1 MAAVTLHSDFEA
13 QEYEVCHCFHCFL
26 NYLHGVMGLDAIIS
40 VFWML
45 SFKPAFSLVT
55 FPGDFIPQVGK
66 SVVGLTTLEQCGNF
80 FGIIVLQFMGCL
92 LGSSIVRLMTISF
105 KRTYATCLASQD
117 CCCQSPC
124 PCCRP
129 LLTCASSG
137 DTRTLKGWSGS
148 VSCGGQC
155 SFLWVLMHTRFC
167 LYAPNI
173 SGGYGVWFEK
183 LLHACSCLVVASPLP
198 LDMGYLF
205 LVGSNIVLQLVAI
218 LVFSQ
223 ENVLLFS
230 HILFCHPLCSSS
242 RVIICLSIY

>member
-1 MAAVTLHSDFEA
+1 MVQLSHQYMTTWKIMTVYIQTFVVKVMSLLLNTLSRFVTAFLPRCTYLLISWLQSPSTVILKPKKIKSVTVSIVSPSIWMKWWDWMPLSQFSECWVLSQLFHWSHS
-13 QEYEVCHCFHCFL
+13 L
-26 NYLHGVMGLDAIIS
+26 GG
-40 VFWML
+40 
-45 SFKPAFSLVT
+45 
-55 FPGDFIPQVGK
+55 FIPQVGK
-66 SVVGLTTLEQCGNF
+66 SIVGLTTLEECGNF

-137 DTRTLKGWSGS
+137 DTQTLKGWSGS

-155 SFLWVLMHTRFC
+155 SFLWVLMHARFC

-173 SGGYGVWFEK
+173 SGDYGVWF
-183 LLHACSCLVVASPLP
+183 
-198 LDMGYLF
+198 
-205 LVGSNIVLQLVAI
+205 
-218 LVFSQ
+218 
-223 ENVLLFS
+223 
-230 HILFCHPLCSSS
+230 
-242 RVIICLSIY
+242 

>member
-1 MAAVTLHSDFEA
+1 MVQLSHQYMTTWKIMTFYIQTFVVKVMSLLLNTLSR
-13 QEYEVCHCFHCFL
+13 
-26 NYLHGVMGLDAIIS
+26 
-40 VFWML
+40 
-45 SFKPAFSLVT
+45 LVT
-55 FPGDFIPQVGK
+55 AFLPRYTHLLISWLQSPSTVILKPKKIKSVTVSIVSPSIWMKWWDWMPLSQFSECWVLSQLFHWSHSLGGFIPWVGK

-137 DTRTLKGWSGS
+137 NTQTLKGWSGS

-173 SGGYGVWFEK
+173 SGGYGVWF
-183 LLHACSCLVVASPLP
+183 
-198 LDMGYLF
+198 
-205 LVGSNIVLQLVAI
+205 
-218 LVFSQ
+218 
-223 ENVLLFS
+223 
-230 HILFCHPLCSSS
+230 
-242 RVIICLSIY
+242 

>member
-1 MAAVTLHSDFEA
+1 
-13 QEYEVCHCFHCFL
+13 
-26 NYLHGVMGLDAIIS
+26 
-40 VFWML
+40 ML
-45 SFKPAFSLVT
+45 SFKPAVSLVT
-55 FPGDFIPQVGK
+55 FPGGFIPQVGK

-105 KRTYATCLASQD
+105 KRIYATCLASQD

-137 DTRTLKGWSGS
+137 DTRTLKVWSGS

-173 SGGYGVWFEK
+173 SGGYGV
-183 LLHACSCLVVASPLP
+183 
-198 LDMGYLF
+198 
-205 LVGSNIVLQLVAI
+205 
-218 LVFSQ
+218 
-223 ENVLLFS
+223 
-230 HILFCHPLCSSS
+230 
-242 RVIICLSIY
+242 